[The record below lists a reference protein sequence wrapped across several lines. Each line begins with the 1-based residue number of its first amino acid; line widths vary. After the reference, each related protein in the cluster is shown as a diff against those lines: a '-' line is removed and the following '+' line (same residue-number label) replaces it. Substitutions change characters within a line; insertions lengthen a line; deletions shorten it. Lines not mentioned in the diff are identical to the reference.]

1 MQRIERRHGK
11 PDDNEIK
18 WLDIYLMTCGN
29 SSVGRARPCQ
39 GRGREFESRFPLQIN
54 SIGSSGCF
62 SIKGAL
68 AKRLCSGLQIRLV
81 RFDSGTRLHFLSRAR
96 MVESVDTRDLKSLGV
111 RAVWVQVPLRLPWE
125 TKNNQSNKQC
135 RETTERWFFC
145 ASSLAR
151 SERISSS
158 SRSCCA
164 RKFAAIPER

>member
-1 MQRIERRHGK
+1 MQRIERRHSK

-54 SIGSSGCF
+54 SIGIGGCF

-81 RFDSGTRLHFLSRAR
+81 RFDSGTRLHFISRAR

-135 RETTERWFFC
+135 RETTERWFFVP
-145 ASSLAR
+145 LA
-151 SERISSS
+151 
-158 SRSCCA
+158 
-164 RKFAAIPER
+164 

>member
-1 MQRIERRHGK
+1 MQRIERRHSK

-18 WLDIYLMTCGN
+18 CLEVDLMTCGN

-54 SIGSSGCF
+54 SIGSSGCL

-81 RFDSGTRLHFLSRAR
+81 RFDSGTRLQFLSRAR

-145 ASSLAR
+145 V
-151 SERISSS
+151 
-158 SRSCCA
+158 
-164 RKFAAIPER
+164 

>member
-1 MQRIERRHGK
+1 MQRIERRHSK

-54 SIGSSGCF
+54 SIGSCGCF

-81 RFDSGTRLHFLSRAR
+81 RFDSGTRLHFLPWPDGGIGRHKGFKIPRRSRCVGSSPTPAT
-96 MVESVDTRDLKSLGV
+96 MGKS
-111 RAVWVQVPLRLPWE
+111 RIIKA
-125 TKNNQSNKQC
+125 
-135 RETTERWFFC
+135 
-145 ASSLAR
+145 
-151 SERISSS
+151 ISSVVKPPKGGFFVFEIYV
-158 SRSCCA
+158 A
-164 RKFAAIPER
+164 

>member
-1 MQRIERRHGK
+1 
-11 PDDNEIK
+11 
-18 WLDIYLMTCGN
+18 MTCGN

-54 SIGSSGCF
+54 SIGSCGCF

-81 RFDSGTRLHFLSRAR
+81 RFDSGTRLHFISRAR

-111 RAVWVQVPLRLPWE
+111 RAVWVQVPLRVPWE

-145 ASSLAR
+145 ACNLRLNSTQIRLPDLL
-151 SERISSS
+151 IPQQLV
-158 SRSCCA
+158 
-164 RKFAAIPER
+164 AAAAQPNLPVNHYVPTVRQL

>member
-1 MQRIERRHGK
+1 
-11 PDDNEIK
+11 
-18 WLDIYLMTCGN
+18 MTCGN

-145 ASSLAR
+145 VSSLAR
-151 SERISSS
+151 SDRISSS
-158 SRSCCA
+158 SRSCCT
-164 RKFAAIPER
+164 REFAAIPEC